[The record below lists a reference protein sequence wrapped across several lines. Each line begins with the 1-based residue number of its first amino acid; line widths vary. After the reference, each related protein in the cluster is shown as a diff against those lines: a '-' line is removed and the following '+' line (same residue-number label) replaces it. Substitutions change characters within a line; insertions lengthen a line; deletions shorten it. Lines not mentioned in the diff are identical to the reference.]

1 MFGPT
6 AFTYGVSSRG
16 VDGSR
21 ILVRINVGVTDAW
34 SRVRAELFAAGDLV
48 MMRKQLLTLKAYAER
63 DAARQ
68 AR

>member
-1 MFGPT
+1 
-6 AFTYGVSSRG
+6 
-16 VDGSR
+16 
-21 ILVRINVGVTDAW
+21 VGVTGVW